1 MQARSLTTRERRI
14 LLVALAVAAMMLL
27 SRGLPAVTE
36 LYRDRAA
43 EVESLR
49 DDIARERRLIE
60 QREQWR
66 ERRESIEQ
74 RREELGR
81 QVFDQSAAPV
91 LGAEIQRLVRD
102 HAADSGVSV
111 NAARLAESMQAQGWL
126 LVEQTL
132 SFTLEQQNAAVDF
145 LERLQQS
152 TPRLGITRFNL
163 RRSRNQY
170 SGDVTVVGFARTG
183 GDDGDQQVAGP

>member
-36 LYRDRAA
+36 LYRERAG

-91 LGAEIQRLVRD
+91 LGAEIQRLVRG

-132 SFTLEQQNAAVDF
+132 SFTMDRQGAAVDF

-152 TPRLGITRFNL
+152 TPRLGITRFDL

-183 GDDGDQQVAGP
+183 GDDSDQQVAGP